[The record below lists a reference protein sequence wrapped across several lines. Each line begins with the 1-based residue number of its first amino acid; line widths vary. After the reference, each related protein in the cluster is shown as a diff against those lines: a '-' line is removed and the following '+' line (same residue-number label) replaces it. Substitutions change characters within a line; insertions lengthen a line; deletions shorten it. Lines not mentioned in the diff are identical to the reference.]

1 MCFILLGIS
10 FHNLGPIYDYYM
22 PSIYLATGHSCNVH
36 LLIPPNSNCHRAKT
50 PNTVGPTVTLSASV
64 REKKYPFQRRRNKLT
79 SNTSTRCLGKQRTQV
94 RAVFWQEQNLH
105 LAVKISSKTGQPYSD
120 TIAFIRRRLRFD
132 LLKTCVISIR
142 GYRGKVNPKPADVD
156 TLYLNLRPQAPKQ
169 SK

>member
-1 MCFILLGIS
+1 MEK
-10 FHNLGPIYDYYM
+10 
-22 PSIYLATGHSCNVH
+22 ATFTP
-36 LLIPPNSNCHRAKT
+36 LIFSTTGGMGSEA
-50 PNTVGPTVTLSASV
+50 V
-64 REKKYPFQRRRNKLT
+64 RFFK
-79 SNTSTRCLGKQRTQV
+79 
-94 RAVFWQEQNLH
+94 H

-156 TLYLNLRPQAPKQ
+156 TLDLNLRPEAPKQ